1 MSPILA
7 DGLADFTF
15 GRSSCANK
23 KKADIARFGAFLSFF
38 CPFFLLGFFTFFGAG
53 FLAFLGFLTFFG
65 AGFFA
70 FFATGFLAFF
80 ADAGFFAFGFFA
92 GVFFAAPFFA
102 TAFLGV
108 AFLATLG
115 YLLYWCFLCLCRRL
129 FGSTLFY
136 YLFGRG
142 LGNLLGGGLRH

>member
-53 FLAFLGFLTFFG
+53 FLAF
-65 AGFFA
+65 
-70 FFATGFLAFF
+70 FATGFLAFF

-102 TAFLGV
+102 TTFLGV
-108 AFLATLG
+108 AFLATFWLPF
-115 YLLYWCFLCLCRRL
+115 LLVFSLPLPPAFWQ
-129 FGSTLFY
+129 
-136 YLFGRG
+136 
-142 LGNLLGGGLRH
+142 

>member
-53 FLAFLGFLTFFG
+53 FLAFLGFLTFLG
-65 AGFFA
+65 AGF
-70 FFATGFLAFF
+70 
-80 ADAGFFAFGFFA
+80 FGFFA
-92 GVFFAAPFFA
+92 GVFFAPFFA
-102 TAFLGV
+102 TAFFGV
-108 AFLATLG
+108 AFLAT
-115 YLLYWCFLCLCRRL
+115 FLVT
-129 FGSTLFY
+129 FFTG
-136 YLFGRG
+136 
-142 LGNLLGGGLRH
+142 